1 MRHIPSRTELGAF
14 GLVTQRSA
22 LALLAVVMGVVVLT
36 ACSSPTTQGPP
47 KGEATSTEQ
56 PSTEQAAP
64 SADQSAVATTEH
76 DNYVTLKEAP
86 GGCIQSVQFIPMDT
100 NITGGQPWG
109 GISTSSPYTPG
120 GSLELNAKAGRHDS
134 PGPAQW
140 FNDRAPVKISQN
152 NNPIK
157 NLNFAFMG
165 ELILNGATYTVAFGQ
180 GNQGSGQSPW
190 FVGGQGFR
198 GPFRDNQSSIQTPDG
213 KFELSWNGKDS
224 TNQFELAAT
233 DCGQGSLTTDMHS
246 NVMYMDVEDVEGGG
260 NLTGAF
266 TWSDQYSIT
275 DGQPWGGVTTG
286 PGGEFP
292 GEFQI
297 TAQAGRHGSSG
308 PAQWFL
314 SQAQYMIGG
323 DTWEATVPSDLNFA
337 FSGLLT
343 MTCSSAPCGSAPVG
357 ISNYPIVIGQG
368 STGTSN
374 NWWIGGQGWTKAV
387 CPQSPF
393 SDIGQSQMCM
403 NSPDGSY
410 LMMAGESEFT
420 FGIVSN

>member
-1 MRHIPSRTELGAF
+1 MRTIRSRTALGAF
-14 GLVTQRSA
+14 GLVTPRPA
-22 LALLAVVMGVVVLT
+22 LAVLAVAIGVVVLT
-36 ACSSPTTQGPP
+36 ACSSPTTQGQP

-56 PSTEQAAP
+56 PSPEQAAP
-64 SADQSAVATTEH
+64 SAAQSAVATTEH
-76 DNYVTLKEAP
+76 DNYVILKEAP
-86 GGCIQSVQFIPMDT
+86 GGCVQSVQFIPMDA

-134 PGPAQW
+134 PVPAQW
-140 FNDRAPVKISQN
+140 FNDRAPVNISQN

-157 NLNFAFMG
+157 NLNFAFTG
-165 ELILNGATYTVAFGQ
+165 ELIINGDTYIIAFGQ

-198 GPFRDNQSSIQTPDG
+198 GPFRYNESAIQTPDG
-213 KFELSWNGKDS
+213 KYQLSWNIKDDT

-233 DCGQGSLTTDMHS
+233 DCVQGGLTTEIHS
-246 NVMYMDVEDVEGGG
+246 NMMLMDVEAGG

-266 TWSDQYSIT
+266 TWSNQYSIT
-275 DGQPWGGVTTG
+275 DGQPWEGVTTG
-286 PGGEFP
+286 PGGSFP

-314 SQAQYMIGG
+314 SQAQTMIGG
-323 DTWEATVPSDLNFA
+323 DTWEARVPSDLNFA

-368 STGTSN
+368 STGTNN
-374 NWWIGGQGWTKAV
+374 NWWIGGPGWTTAV

-393 SDIGQSQMCM
+393 QDVGQSQMCM

-420 FGIVSN
+420 FGIASNQ